1 MENDELRKF
10 MFIVFCVAF
19 LTFSHIS
26 LVSTL
31 GENVTSRLKSTLF
44 SAIMRQDISF
54 FDSHKSGELVGRLT
68 TDVAEFKVT

>member
-1 MENDELRKF
+1 MGLG
-10 MFIVFCVAF
+10 F

-31 GENVTSRLKSTLF
+31 GENVASRLKSTLF
-44 SAIMRQDISF
+44 NAIMRQDISF

-68 TDVAEFKVT
+68 TDVSDFKVCSRHIRSSLK